1 MRNLLSANFLRLR
14 KSMLFWG
21 CLILMLLLGAGFS
34 LYCFLDRRT
43 YETFGVGYV
52 SNLDPVLF
60 RYALLVGIL
69 MAVFVP
75 LFFGMEYSDGAIRN
89 KLVVGHSRLSIYF
102 ANLITAV
109 AAALVFCAAYF
120 LAALAAGL
128 ALALPLQLGAAQIA
142 LLVLSSLALVAA
154 FSALYTFVA
163 MLCARKAGSA
173 VACIMGVFLLLF
185 AATYIDGR
193 LKAPEFIP
201 NYELSMNGQVSQSEP
216 EPNPHYL
223 RGAEREVYQFLNNFL
238 PCCQASQ
245 YTSMDVADPALLAA
259 YSLGI
264 LVVSAGAGAALF
276 QRKDLK

>member
-1 MRNLLSANFLRLR
+1 MTKLLSANLLRLR

-43 YETFGVGYV
+43 YETLGVGYV

-60 RYALLVGIL
+60 RYVLLVGIL

-75 LFFGMEYSDGAIRN
+75 LFFGLEYSDGAIRN

-109 AAALVFCAAYF
+109 AAALVFSAAYF
-120 LAALAAGL
+120 LAALAAGM
-128 ALALPLQLGAAQIA
+128 ALAHPVQLGAAQIA
-142 LLVLSSLALVAA
+142 LLVLSSLALTAA

-163 MLCARKAGSA
+163 MLCARKAASA
-173 VACIMGVFLLLF
+173 VACILGVFLLLF
-185 AATYIDGR
+185 AAIYIDGR
-193 LKAPEFIP
+193 LKAPEFVSS
-201 NYELSMNGQVSQSEP
+201 YELSVNGQVSQSEP

-223 RGAEREVYQFLNNFL
+223 RGAEREVYQFLNDFL
-238 PCCQASQ
+238 PCSQASQ
-245 YTSMDVADPALLAA
+245 YTSMDVANPALLAA

-264 LVVSAGAGAALF
+264 LVVSAGAGIALF
-276 QRKDLK
+276 RRKDLK